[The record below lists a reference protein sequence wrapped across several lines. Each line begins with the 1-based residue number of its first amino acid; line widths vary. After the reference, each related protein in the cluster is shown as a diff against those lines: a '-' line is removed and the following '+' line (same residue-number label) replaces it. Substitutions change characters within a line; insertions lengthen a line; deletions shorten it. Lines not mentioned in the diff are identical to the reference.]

1 MAQAVRLKIDELLH
15 FLFPGK
21 CYEESLLMY
30 NFLHQECLSMF
41 VSRMLGL
48 GITVA
53 SMMLFIPQILKI
65 QFAQSAEGISLSSQ
79 LLGLLACFSMTAY
92 SYARRFVAIIVV
104 QILWF
109 SARRAHAA
117 VFVAFC
123 WTLACAVTGDYIP
136 FSVLACLQA
145 ITIPVIIAAKVLQIL

>member
-1 MAQAVRLKIDELLH
+1 
-15 FLFPGK
+15 LF
-21 CYEESLLMY
+21 
-30 NFLHQECLSMF
+30 
-41 VSRMLGL
+41 V
-48 GITVA
+48 GI
-53 SMMLFIPQILKI
+53 Q
-65 QFAQSAEGISLSSQ
+65 
-79 LLGLLACFSMTAY
+79 
-92 SYARRFVAIIVV
+92 VAIIVV

-145 ITIPVIIAAKVLQIL
+145 ITIPVIIAAKVLQIHANYRQKSTGQLSLISVSLQFSGCLARIFTSMKETGDRLVIINYVIAALLNGVIFAQFFLYWKSTEKKKLA